1 MRRGRGQDDNENWIG
16 VSDLMAGIAI
26 IFIAFTATAIAKQNP
41 NLELMQMV
49 KTQTRQMIKMTRW
62 FAEATEIKTGPPIE
76 EFCKLMEAAEHTLEA
91 NGIQV
96 GSCTGG
102 RVNLVFDDQ
111 ETQFERASAEVPE
124 RLKTA
129 LNLAIPEALGSIR
142 EEGLNPYAESFVVE
156 GHTSDEWSNVSTAEA
171 YWLNMELSQNR
182 AREVLKHIREEII
195 KTGLPEQ
202 YCWIRKIGSASGLSS
217 RDLIIQEDGSANR
230 RKSRRI
236 EIVILTQAEPQKENL
251 PSAELDLCNKEFTGT

>member
-1 MRRGRGQDDNENWIG
+1 MKRGRGQDDSENWIG

-26 IFIAFTATAIAKQNP
+26 IFIAFTTNAIVKQDP
-41 NLELMQMV
+41 NGELMQMV
-49 KTQTRQMIKMTRW
+49 KGQARQIAGLTRHLVGAIVIT
-62 FAEATEIKTGPPIE
+62 TGPPTK
-76 EFCKLMEAAEHTLEA
+76 EFCEIMQKAEGALEA

-111 ETQFERASAEVPE
+111 ETQFKPASSEVPE

-129 LNLAIPEALGSIR
+129 LNIVIPEALGSIR
-142 EEGLNPYAESFVVE
+142 EEELKPYVESFVVE
-156 GHTSDEWSNVSTAEA
+156 GHTSDEWIDVSTAEA

-182 AREVLKHIREEII
+182 AREVLKHIREKII
-195 KTGLPEQ
+195 KPELEQ

-217 RDLIIQEDGSANR
+217 RDLIIQENGIANR

-236 EIVILTQAEPQKENL
+236 EIVILTQAEPQRENL
-251 PSAELDLCNKEFTGT
+251 PPAEHELCKKEFTGT